1 MELILKM
8 LHLNSDVKSK
18 QQRCREGQMELNDS
32 GNSQSEVLVSGELLL
47 VLGSALGDSWRA
59 PRVSSGVL
67 LNNFALL
74 LKEFTWFGE
83 VF

>member
-8 LHLNSDVKSK
+8 RHLNSDVKSK

-32 GNSQSEVLVSGELLL
+32 GNSQSEALVSGELLL
-47 VLGSALGDSWRA
+47 VLGSPLGDSWRA
-59 PRVSSGVL
+59 PRVSSDVL